1 MLRENAKERM
11 RLELCRTKQRGWE
24 KEKYQV
30 PFLIRNHQS
39 TTEFGKSL

>member
-1 MLRENAKERM
+1 MLRKCKRKEKM

-30 PFLIRNHQS
+30 PVPA
-39 TTEFGKSL
+39 EF